1 MGYDKFMRWTP
12 DEDINWES
20 NETAIQDLEAA
31 GLDWSDGG
39 VHSYRSSRGIGDGS
53 GAWGQMSES
62 ERLDVIR
69 EYDNYWDGLSTTA
82 KAELGDDSSWG
93 MDLYRGV
100 TYDDDGV
107 WNAKNMFHDLVGLKT
122 DNSPGN
128 QIDYNSYN
136 DSHLWRGITDDIIEN
151 PKHQWEGKSLF
162 EFQKDPYTNAGQ
174 IRAGNGVIRDWKID
188 KGSYTEFQEHLETQ
202 VTEGAL
208 PDWKPYNK
216 QYQRN
221 QDARISRWKPWMDF
235 TQDEE
240 TGEWVGL
247 EKSMT
252 SGEVL
257 NTIRIQPPAMPQ
269 RVQITSDQSLT
280 DEDNG
285 IFYTGLE
292 NGNERV
298 LSGMTPQPERPD
310 KPEALSLDIK
320 PYIPRDRS
328 RDYMK
333 IENHPWL
340 GEPEP
345 PNSAANKVEV
355 K

>member
-1 MGYDKFMRWTP
+1 MGYDKFMRWVP
-12 DEDINWES
+12 DEDINWETD
-20 NETAIQDLEAA
+20 ETAIQDLEAA

-39 VHSYRSSRGIGDGS
+39 IHAYRTSRGIGDSS
-53 GAWGQMSES
+53 GAWGQMSQS
-62 ERLDVIR
+62 ERLDVMR

-82 KAELGDDSSWG
+82 KDELRDDSSWG

-136 DSHLWRGITDDIIEN
+136 DSNLWRGITDDVMEDPN
-151 PKHQWEGKSLF
+151 SQWQGKSLF
-162 EFQKDPYTNAGQ
+162 NFRKDPYTNSTQ

-188 KGSYTEFQEHLETQ
+188 KGSYTEFQEHLGTQ
-202 VTEGAL
+202 VLEGSL
-208 PDWKPYNK
+208 PANRPFK
-216 QYQRN
+216 N
-221 QDARISRWKPWMDF
+221 QDEINQAHQIARWKPWFEF
-235 TQDEE
+235 TQDEA
-240 TGEWVGL
+240 TGEWLGL
-247 EKSMT
+247 EKT
-252 SGEVL
+252 IGSGEVL
-257 NTIRIQPPAMPQ
+257 NTIKIQPPAMPQ
-269 RVQITSDQSLT
+269 RVQLTPDQSLA
-280 DEDNG
+280 DEEKG
-285 IFYTGLE
+285 VFYTGLE
-292 NGNERV
+292 DGNEKI
-298 LSGMTPQPERPD
+298 LAGLQPDPGMPKPPSGLNL
-310 KPEALSLDIK
+310 KIK
-320 PYIPRDRS
+320 KYYPRDRS